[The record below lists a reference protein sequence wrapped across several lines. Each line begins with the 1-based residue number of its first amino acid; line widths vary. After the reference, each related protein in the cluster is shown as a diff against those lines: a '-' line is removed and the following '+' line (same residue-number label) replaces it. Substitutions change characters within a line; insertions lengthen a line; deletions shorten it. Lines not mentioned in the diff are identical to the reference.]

1 MKYDTSL
8 ADKAYELA
16 EKWDAA
22 RDTEVAD
29 LSFTSHDVNSF
40 SSLQKSKF
48 ILLTSFHYADI
59 L

>member
-22 RDTEVAD
+22 RDSEVAD
-29 LSFTSHDVNSF
+29 LRFTAHDVDSF
-40 SSLQKSKF
+40 SSLQKSKPM
-48 ILLTSFHYADI
+48 FHDLDSLY
-59 L
+59 